1 MGKIWFG
8 FKSWYHRIVDLYKD
22 TILNLKEK
30 YGISKY
36 LQLHSFINSILN
48 KSSLQFSQLAT
59 LEWVAVRNPY
69 SSRQMTFIYHKF
81 LNKYWL

>member
-1 MGKIWFG
+1 MSKIWFC

-22 TILNLKEK
+22 NILNLKEK

-36 LQLHSFINSILN
+36 LQFHSIINSVLN

-69 SSRQMTFIYHKF
+69 SSRHDFYLSYVF
-81 LNKYWL
+81 E